1 MHPAHALWNAHHDVA
16 PYPDGCVAVR
26 SAIPFTAFFPGGYGL
41 WNPEQLDPPPTWPI
55 GKVMV
60 LGHDFHSKDGYEKSL
75 SLGWESDEQ
84 PTWRSLKQMLSVAG
98 IPLSSCFF
106 TNFYM
111 GLRQG
116 AATTG
121 RFPGAGDARFVH
133 RCGEF
138 LTKQLDHQRPALVLT
153 LGAWV
158 PRLLAAIEGG
168 PVAWNGVTTLKEID
182 GRCRALL
189 RDVRL
194 HAGAPCVVA
203 ALSHPSFYPRS
214 ASARAFGGTT
224 GRGAHELLMHSAARA
239 ASIG

>member
-1 MHPAHALWNAHHDVA
+1 
-16 PYPDGCVAVR
+16 
-26 SAIPFTAFFPGGYGL
+26 
-41 WNPEQLDPPPTWPI
+41 
-55 GKVMV
+55 
-60 LGHDFHSKDGYEKSL
+60 
-75 SLGWESDEQ
+75 
-84 PTWRSLKQMLSVAG
+84 MLSVAG